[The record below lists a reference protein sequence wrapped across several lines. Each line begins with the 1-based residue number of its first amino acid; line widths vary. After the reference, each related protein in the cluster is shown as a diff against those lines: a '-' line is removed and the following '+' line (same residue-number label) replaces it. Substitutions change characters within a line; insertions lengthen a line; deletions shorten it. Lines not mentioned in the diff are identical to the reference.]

1 MPSHTLEMR
10 HRAQIAGVCPG
21 SFLNRLEGIALSL
34 RGPEVTQKQVNSECP
49 VSLGTVMKERRS
61 TQYPNNVWV
70 EKMLS
75 GVTAKMLWL
84 VPENKKCKRL
94 LAWHGWNQELFVI
107 RTPDYQLSLGL
118 FTWAVWLSNSCPR
131 VGSMGSVR
139 ESCAAI
145 TAGF

>member
-1 MPSHTLEMR
+1 
-10 HRAQIAGVCPG
+10 
-21 SFLNRLEGIALSL
+21 
-34 RGPEVTQKQVNSECP
+34 
-49 VSLGTVMKERRS
+49 MKERRS

-70 EKMLS
+70 EMMLS

-84 VPENKKCKRL
+84 VPENKKRKRL

-107 RTPDYQLSLGL
+107 RTPDYQLSFGL

-131 VGSMGSVR
+131 VGSTVSVR